1 MGFMSKAARDKL
13 RGLGRIVTDN
23 VKGRVTGPTKDAT
36 DSARS
41 GLAGSTRRRSFGGRP
56 TGGNIDMNRS
66 SARGT
71 GTPRATRAGGQAPSG
86 RNPELQRASA
96 GMDAARSR
104 QQSRS
109 ANTPLPSGRAA
120 GMMRG
125 AIDTNRLMARS
136 GTAGGS
142 ARMFSEGG
150 EAKKTGGTARGCGMA
165 KPSKFKIY

>member
-13 RGLGRIVTDN
+13 RGLGRTVTDN

-36 DSARS
+36 GKPNSQS
-41 GLAGSTRRRSFGGRP
+41 PRRRSFGGRP
-56 TGGNIDMNRS
+56 AGGNIDMNRS

-71 GTPRATRAGGQAPSG
+71 GTPRATRAGVQAPSG

-109 ANTPLPSGRAA
+109 ANTPPPSGRSA

-125 AIDTNRLMARS
+125 ATDTNRRMARS
-136 GTAGGS
+136 GIAGGRV
-142 ARMFSEGG
+142 RMFSEGG
-150 EAKKTGGTARGCGMA
+150 EAQKTGGTARGGGMA
-165 KPSKFKIY
+165 KPSKFKLY